1 MGFMMIRMA
10 LCTLIH
16 GFNFVSIDEKLQF
29 LPGSFGLAEKKNIH
43 MKISK
48 RTV

>member
-16 GFNFVSIDEKLQF
+16 SFNFKAIDEKLQF
-29 LPGSFGLAEKKNIH
+29 LPGTLGLSEKNNIH
-43 MKISK
+43 LKISK
-48 RTV
+48 RTI